1 MNPPW
6 NSSTASGSPFLLFR
20 RNANSSMTE
29 ANDLM
34 ANTYSPADMA
44 YVLLCCVVV
53 FLVTPGIALFYAGM
67 TRKRSALSILTQ
79 SFLVTAVILV
89 QWYLFGYSLA
99 VAPGSS
105 FYGSLSLGGL
115 HNVWFDPYIPG
126 STIPAIV
133 YFPFGGLFAVTTAQL
148 LIGAMAERGRLVPSL
163 VIAFLYITF
172 VYCPQAYWTWSSK
185 GWLFTMGAL
194 DFAGGGPVH
203 ISSGFAA
210 LAYSFV
216 LGRRHEPSFSEDS
229 TNSIDGE
236 FSSQHVVQE
245 DPSSQSWISSTI
257 VPWGSVRWKDSLGR
271 GHIPNFP
278 AHNPTMAYIGVV
290 FIWCSWLTFNSGTLL
305 AINLRTAY
313 IFANTLISSS
323 FACVTWTVVD
333 YIRYRKIS
341 VLGVSEGAIAGLVG
355 ITPGCGHVYPWGA
368 AVAGIFTAIVCNLL
382 HDIGNWLGID
392 ETLRVFNLHGIGGI
406 MGSIVLG
413 VVAHPNVAASDG
425 ATVIKGGWIV
435 HHWKQMGYQFASF
448 TSVAVW
454 SFVVT
459 AVICLLVDMIPGLQ
473 IRCTPQEEEQGMD
486 FVDLVEQI
494 DEKAGPSTIRVI
506 QAQEVQESMDTSVTS
521 KKQ

>member
-1 MNPPW
+1 MDHDALEQVAAA
-6 NSSTASGSPFLLFR
+6 TKQGAGSLPLFR
-20 RNANSSMTE
+20 RNASSSMSE
-29 ANDLM
+29 ASNLM
-34 ANTYSPADMA
+34 SNTYSPADMS
-44 YVLLCCVVV
+44 YVLLCCVIV
-53 FLVTPGIALFYAGM
+53 FLVTPGIALFYGGM
-67 TRKRSALSILTQ
+67 VRKRSALSILVQ
-79 SFLVTAVILV
+79 SFLVTSVILI
-89 QWYLFGYSLA
+89 QWYIFGYSLA

-115 HNVWFDPYIPG
+115 HDVWFSPYTTG

-172 VYCPQAYWTWSSK
+172 VYCPQAYWTWSSS
-185 GWLFTMGAL
+185 GWLYTMGAL

-216 LGRRHEPSFSEDS
+216 LGRRRDPSNPEDWTS
-229 TNSIDGE
+229 SLDSCS
-236 FSSQHVVQE
+236 SSQRC
-245 DPSSQSWISSTI
+245 SSTTL
-257 VPWGSVRWKDSLGR
+257 VPWGSVSWKYSIGR
-271 GHIPNFP
+271 SRIPKFP
-278 AHNPTMAYIGVV
+278 AHNPTMLYLGVV
-290 FIWCSWLTFNSGTLL
+290 LIWCSWLTFNSGTLL

-313 IFANTLISSS
+313 IFTNTLISSS
-323 FACVTWTVVD
+323 FACVTWAIMD
-333 YIRYRKIS
+333 YARYRKIS
-341 VLGVSEGAIAGLVG
+341 AVGICEGAVAGLVG

-368 AVAGIFTAIVCNLL
+368 AVAGIFTAVVCNLL
-382 HDIGNWLGID
+382 HDIGDWLGID
-392 ETLRVFNLHGIGGI
+392 ETLRVFNLHGIGGVL
-406 MGSIVLG
+406 GSIVLG
-413 VVAHPNVAASDG
+413 VLAHPNVAASDG
-425 ATVIKGGWIV
+425 TTVIKGGWIV
-435 HHWKQMGYQFASF
+435 HHWKQMGYQFAAF

-459 AVICLLVDMIPGLQ
+459 AIICLLVDMIPGLQ

-486 FVDLVEQI
+486 FVNLVEQI

-506 QAQEVQESMDTSVTS
+506 QAQEVEESTGTSVTS

>member
-1 MNPPW
+1 MDPLR
-6 NSSTASGSPFLLFR
+6 NSSNASISLLMR

-29 ANDLM
+29 ANNLM
-34 ANTYSPADMA
+34 KNTYSPADMT
-44 YVLLCCVVV
+44 YVLLSCVVV
-53 FLVTPGIALFYAGM
+53 FLVTPGIALYYAGM
-67 TRKRSALSILTQ
+67 IRKRSALSILTQ
-79 SFLVTAVILV
+79 SFLVTAVIMV
-89 QWYLFGYSLA
+89 QWYLIGYSLA

-115 HNVWFDPYIPG
+115 HNVWFDPYVPG

-216 LGRRHEPSFSEDS
+216 LGRRREPSFSDDS
-229 TNSIDGE
+229 TNSADDY
-236 FSSQHVVQE
+236 SSSNTCN
-245 DPSSQSWISSTI
+245 SSALL
-257 VPWGSVRWKDSLGR
+257 PWGSVRWKNSLGR
-271 GHIPNFP
+271 GHIPKYP
-278 AHNPTMAYIGVV
+278 PHNPAMAYLGAVL
-290 FIWCSWLTFNSGTLL
+290 IWCSWLTFNSGTLL

-323 FACVTWTVVD
+323 FACVTWVAMD
-333 YIRYRKIS
+333 YVRYRKIS
-341 VLGVSEGAIAGLVG
+341 ILGVSEGAIAGLVG

-368 AVAGIFTAIVCNLL
+368 AVAGMFTAVVCNLL
-382 HDIGNWLGID
+382 HDIGNWLSID
-392 ETLRVFNLHGIGGI
+392 EPLRVFNLHGIGGV

-425 ATVIKGGWIV
+425 ATVIQGGWIV
-435 HHWKQMGYQFASF
+435 RHWVQMGYQFASF
-448 TSVAVW
+448 TSVAAW

-459 AVICLLVDMIPGLQ
+459 AIICLLVDMVPGLQ
-473 IRCTPQEEEQGMD
+473 IRCTPGEEEQGMD
-486 FVDLVEQI
+486 YIDLVEQI
-494 DEKAGPSTIRVI
+494 DEKASPANIRVI
-506 QAQEVQESMDTSVTS
+506 QAQEVEEPIGTSITT